1 LGTSGEM
8 TGGHSVTR
16 ATLLPGVAEYFRTLS
31 ASGEQVEPEHREA
44 TRQLADWLAE
54 NREPGRAR
62 EVVFVCTGNSR
73 RSMLG
78 AMLGNAA
85 AAFCELPEVRFF
97 SSGTEPSAFNPRT
110 IAALEAAG
118 FAIEPTGDEAP
129 RGESGLAN
137 PRYSVRWGS
146 AEDQAT
152 VEFSKALGDDAL
164 PRSGFAAVLVC
175 SEAAEGCPFVPGA
188 SARIP
193 MPLVDPKEAD
203 GTAAEASRY
212 AATRDEIGR
221 ILLAA
226 LAPLDPD
233 RSGGL
238 DSTPGVFPSPT

>member
-1 LGTSGEM
+1 MRTRSEIENAAPA
-8 TGGHSVTR
+8 SR

-31 ASGEQVEPEHREA
+31 ASGEQVKPEHREA
-44 TRQLADWLAE
+44 TRQLSDWLAE
-54 NREPGRAR
+54 NREQGRAR

-78 AMLGNAA
+78 AMMGNAA
-85 AAFCELPEVRFF
+85 AAFCGLPEVRFF
-97 SSGTEPSAFNPRT
+97 SSGTAPSAFNPRT

-129 RGESGLAN
+129 RGEPGLAN
-137 PRYSVRWGS
+137 PRYRVRWGS
-146 AEDQAT
+146 ATDQAS
-152 VEFSKALGDDAL
+152 VEFSKALGDETL

-175 SEAAEGCPFVPGA
+175 SEAAEGCPLVPGA

-221 ILLAA
+221 TLLAA
-226 LAPLDPD
+226 LAPL
-233 RSGGL
+233 GL
-238 DSTPGVFPSPT
+238 VPGA